1 MDIKNKG
8 INKGLHEKTNEDT
21 EKKTLFVMKKLKVI
35 KKVKILVASVLF
47 CAMGYV
53 GYTAH
58 EKMTMSSTERFMLA
72 NVEALTSVESGSGY
86 CTMHFP
92 CFDTYGNPTGKYSA
106 SSYTGPNCNGSY
118 HSHSCKNC
126 NKV

>member
-8 INKGLHEKTNEDT
+8 INKGLHEKTNEDN

-53 GYTAH
+53 GYTTY
-58 EKMTMSSTERFMLA
+58 KQMSMSDVERFMQA
-72 NVEALTSVESGSGY
+72 NVEALTRGEGSSGTSIVTCLGL
-86 CTMHFP
+86 T
-92 CFDTYGNPTGKYSA
+92 N
-106 SSYTGPNCNGSY
+106 
-118 HSHSCKNC
+118 
-126 NKV
+126 

>member
-8 INKGLHEKTNEDT
+8 INKGLHEKTNEDN

-35 KKVKILVASVLF
+35 NKVKILVASVLF

-106 SSYTGPNCNGSY
+106 SSYTEPNCNGSY

>member
-8 INKGLHEKTNEDT
+8 INKGLHEKTNEDN

-53 GYTAH
+53 GYT
-58 EKMTMSSTERFMLA
+58 T
-72 NVEALTSVESGSGY
+72 
-86 CTMHFP
+86 
-92 CFDTYGNPTGKYSA
+92 
-106 SSYTGPNCNGSY
+106 
-118 HSHSCKNC
+118 
-126 NKV
+126 